1 MSDPTKHRSSH
12 HPLTAG
18 FPFLWVP
25 RTPSGLPLR
34 KRRSLLI
41 ALGCRPRRNAIDNE
55 LVARAEPDSTECR
68 HVRASELTGPG
79 HTPR

>member
-34 KRRSLLI
+34 KRRSWLI
-41 ALGCRPRRNAIDNE
+41 ALGCRLRRNAID
-55 LVARAEPDSTECR
+55 
-68 HVRASELTGPG
+68 
-79 HTPR
+79 